1 MKSKRKT
8 TSPSLPTKVTASTLP
23 SGETTLPV
31 TKTTIAPGGSLKPSR
46 KKRILGGGKSMTQ
59 VLSRHPKIIGVEE
72 FDLRAIQDNREL
84 RVIADYEYAREA
96 VRWCFNSLILEG
108 QSEKAESI
116 RRLLSA
122 GPMLVSTPKGMVDA
136 DDLGHLSDML
146 VFWHKC
152 AASETTPPP
161 AMTVIKRFREFAST
175 NHHYGPAKVF
185 RLRDKRFAKNR
196 LGDKFSTTFIV
207 QVLKHPKR
215 KPSAGE
221 VAEAVYNLVVAE
233 GVCEDDNGGRPKSDL
248 LALIYLRIC
257 LGMKEPKAHLY
268 FKEHLRPGDEG
279 ATEFGSDIYAA
290 ALGANG
296 PSKGAWS
303 EGLKRAHERVVRLA
317 RLFMRLLDQGH
328 VITTR

>member
-1 MKSKRKT
+1 
-8 TSPSLPTKVTASTLP
+8 
-23 SGETTLPV
+23 
-31 TKTTIAPGGSLKPSR
+31 
-46 KKRILGGGKSMTQ
+46 MTQ
-59 VLSRHPKIIGVEE
+59 VLSRHPKISGVDE

-84 RVIADYEYAREA
+84 RLISDYEYAREA
-96 VRWCFNSLILEG
+96 VRWCFNSLILDG
-108 QSEKAESI
+108 QSEKAEFI
-116 RRLLSA
+116 QRLLSA
-122 GPMLVSTPKGMVDA
+122 GPMLVSTPEGKVDA
-136 DDLGHLSDML
+136 DDLEHLSDML

-152 AASETTPPP
+152 AASEKTPPP
-161 AMTVIKRFREFAST
+161 AMTLIKRFRGFAAT

-185 RLRDKRFAKNR
+185 RLRDKSFAKNR

-215 KPSAGE
+215 KPSASE
-221 VAEAVYNLVVAE
+221 VAEAVYNLAVAE
-233 GVCEDDNGGRPKSDL
+233 GVCEDDHGGRPKSDL

-279 ATEFGSDIYAA
+279 ATKFGSDIYVA

-317 RLFMRLLDQGH
+317 KLFMRLVDKGH

>member
-1 MKSKRKT
+1 
-8 TSPSLPTKVTASTLP
+8 
-23 SGETTLPV
+23 
-31 TKTTIAPGGSLKPSR
+31 
-46 KKRILGGGKSMTQ
+46 
-59 VLSRHPKIIGVEE
+59 
-72 FDLRAIQDNREL
+72 
-84 RVIADYEYAREA
+84 
-96 VRWCFNSLILEG
+96 
-108 QSEKAESI
+108 
-116 RRLLSA
+116 
-122 GPMLVSTPKGMVDA
+122 MLVSTPKGKVDA

-161 AMTVIKRFREFAST
+161 AMTVIKRFREFASK
-175 NHHYGPAKVF
+175 NHHFGPAKVF
-185 RLRDKRFAKNR
+185 RLRDKSFAKNR

-215 KPSAGE
+215 KPSASE
-221 VAEAVYNLVVAE
+221 VAEAVYNLAVAE

-317 RLFMRLLDQGH
+317 RLFMRLLNQGH
-328 VITTR
+328 VIATR

>member
-1 MKSKRKT
+1 
-8 TSPSLPTKVTASTLP
+8 
-23 SGETTLPV
+23 
-31 TKTTIAPGGSLKPSR
+31 
-46 KKRILGGGKSMTQ
+46 MTQ
-59 VLSRHPKIIGVEE
+59 VLSRHPKISGVDE

-84 RVIADYEYAREA
+84 RLISDYEYAREA
-96 VRWCFNSLILEG
+96 VRWCFNSLILDG
-108 QSEKAESI
+108 QSEKAEFI
-116 RRLLSA
+116 QRLLSA
-122 GPMLVSTPKGMVDA
+122 GPMLVSTPEGKVDA
-136 DDLGHLSDML
+136 DDLEHLSDML

-152 AASETTPPP
+152 AASEKTPPP
-161 AMTVIKRFREFAST
+161 AMTLIKRFRGFAAT

-185 RLRDKRFAKNR
+185 RLRDKSFAKNR

-215 KPSAGE
+215 KPSASE
-221 VAEAVYNLVVAE
+221 VAEAVYNLAVAE
-233 GVCEDDNGGRPKSDL
+233 GVCEDDHGGRPKSDL

-268 FKEHLRPGDEG
+268 FKEHLRPGDEA
-279 ATEFGSDIYAA
+279 ATKFGSDIYVA

-317 RLFMRLLDQGH
+317 KLFMRLVDKGH

>member
-1 MKSKRKT
+1 
-8 TSPSLPTKVTASTLP
+8 
-23 SGETTLPV
+23 
-31 TKTTIAPGGSLKPSR
+31 
-46 KKRILGGGKSMTQ
+46 MTQ
-59 VLSRHPKIIGVEE
+59 VLSRHPKISGVEE

-122 GPMLVSTPKGMVDA
+122 GPMLVSTPKGKVDA

-161 AMTVIKRFREFAST
+161 AMTVIKRFREFAAT

-185 RLRDKRFAKNR
+185 RLRDKSFAKNR

-215 KPSAGE
+215 KPSASE
-221 VAEAVYNLVVAE
+221 VTETIYNLLVAE

-268 FKEHLRPGDEG
+268 FKEHLRPGNEG
-279 ATEFGSDIYAA
+279 ATNFGSDIYVA

-303 EGLKRAHERVVRLA
+303 EGLKRANERVVRLA
-317 RLFMRLLDQGH
+317 KLFMRLVDKGH